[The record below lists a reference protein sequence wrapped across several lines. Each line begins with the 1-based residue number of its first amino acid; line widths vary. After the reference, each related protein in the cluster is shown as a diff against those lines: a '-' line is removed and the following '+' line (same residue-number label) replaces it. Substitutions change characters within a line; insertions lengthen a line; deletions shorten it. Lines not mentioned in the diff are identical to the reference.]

1 VKFSA
6 NKKYLFYPDVKGNL
20 DLPEGERLAVEII
33 RPTAEDHGTL
43 VFTELVTQQKKDAAG
58 RDFTATSAQTRFNAS
73 KILRFHVGAVKNLI
87 IADAGKETAIT
98 NGEELAAAS
107 FAGMFPL
114 VSAICAE
121 VCSDKITDAQ
131 KKISESDSGS
141 SGTDGMSANSGQST
155 PKRRSS

>member
-1 VKFSA
+1 MKFAA
-6 NKKYLFYPDVKGNL
+6 NKKYVFYPDVKGNL

-43 VFTELVTQQKKDAAG
+43 VFTELVTQQKKDAGG
-58 RDFTATSAQTRFNAS
+58 RDFTATSVQTRFNAS
-73 KILRFHVGAVKNLI
+73 KILRFHVGAIKNLI
-87 IADAGKETAIT
+87 IEDAGKETPVAS
-98 NGEELAAAS
+98 GEELAGAS

-131 KKISESDSGS
+131 KKTCGSASDSSGTGGMSGS
-141 SGTDGMSANSGQST
+141 SGPNT
-155 PKRRSS
+155 PRRR